1 MNPEKDYL
9 AECAKVIPILAAII
23 LAFSAVRIGAYYF
36 FFKINIFSYCDIM
49 EIIPQSINSFMF
61 NCVVGIV
68 LFFLVKFLAV
78 LIISES
84 DIKEMYS
91 QPTFLQSV
99 NVYPFAFYLILLLSG
114 ALITSFLLALFGL
127 VGWYLILKLVIY
139 ILLTVGLTAILIEIS
154 RVYYNKHQKFISK
167 RFLYLII
174 FTTYCIII
182 GAVDGAV
189 STFTIKNNN
198 TYLKNS
204 ITLNKTV
211 VNSTPTFYYV
221 GKTAK
226 FVFFYNEETES
237 AEAFSITT
245 IEKLTLS
252 E

>member
-1 MNPEKDYL
+1 MNSEKDYL

-23 LAFSAVRIGAYYF
+23 LAFSAVRMGAYYF
-36 FFKINIFSYCDIM
+36 FFKINIFTYCEIM

-61 NCVVGIV
+61 NCGVGIA
-68 LFFLVKFLAV
+68 LFFLVKFLAS
-78 LIISES
+78 LILSES
-84 DIKEMYS
+84 GIREMYS

-99 NVYPFAFYLILLLSG
+99 NVYPFAFYLVLLFSG
-114 ALITSFLLALFGL
+114 TLVMSSILALFGL
-127 VGWYLILKLVIY
+127 VGGYLILKIVVY
-139 ILLTVGLTAILIEIS
+139 ILLTLGLTGILIEIS
-154 RVYYNKHQKFISK
+154 RTYYNKHQKFISK

-174 FTTYCIII
+174 FTAYCIVI
-182 GAVDGAV
+182 GVVDGAV

-204 ITLNKTV
+204 ITLNKAV
-211 VNSTPTFYYV
+211 INSTPTFYYV

-226 FVFFYNEETES
+226 YVFFYNEETES
-237 AEAFSITT
+237 SEAYSIST